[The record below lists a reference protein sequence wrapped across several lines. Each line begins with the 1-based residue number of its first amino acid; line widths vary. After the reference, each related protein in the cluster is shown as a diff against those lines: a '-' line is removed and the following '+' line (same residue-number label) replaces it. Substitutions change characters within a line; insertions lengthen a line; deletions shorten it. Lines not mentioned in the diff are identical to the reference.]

1 MNGRSQT
8 GDLQRS
14 LIPGVSCQKIGPC
27 QRKPIHRAAHRDAI
41 GLIAFPSGIYYG
53 FVLGVTGAAGGFLS
67 RTYSLRK
74 GTSAAAIIIGLI
86 DAGICL
92 LSFHGLN
99 TLYSSL
105 NDPVLGP
112 EITEFVLGILR
123 QYGVSPEVF
132 VSVMQP

>member
-1 MNGRSQT
+1 MNEQITFKEKYTLLSKYSMIMSVVGMT
-8 GDLQRS
+8 
-14 LIPGVSCQKIGPC
+14 SC
-27 QRKPIHRAAHRDAI
+27 
-41 GLIAFPSGIYYG
+41 LIAFPSGIYYG

-74 GTSAAAIIIGLI
+74 GTSAADIIIGLI

-105 NDPVLGP
+105 NDLVLGP

>member
-1 MNGRSQT
+1 MNEQITFKEKYTLLSKYSMIMSVAGMT
-8 GDLQRS
+8 
-14 LIPGVSCQKIGPC
+14 SC
-27 QRKPIHRAAHRDAI
+27 
-41 GLIAFPSGIYYG
+41 LIAFPSGIYYG

>member
-1 MNGRSQT
+1 MNEQINFKEKYTLLSKYSMIMSVVGMT
-8 GDLQRS
+8 
-14 LIPGVSCQKIGPC
+14 SC
-27 QRKPIHRAAHRDAI
+27 
-41 GLIAFPSGIYYG
+41 LIAFPSGIYYG

>member
-1 MNGRSQT
+1 MNEQITFKEKYTLLSKYSMITSVVGMT
-8 GDLQRS
+8 
-14 LIPGVSCQKIGPC
+14 SC
-27 QRKPIHRAAHRDAI
+27 
-41 GLIAFPSGIYYG
+41 LIAFPSGIYYG